1 LPVSE
6 HEVKAVQRIYAAFA
20 RWDVDEMLS
29 DVSHDFE
36 LTLPDPVPFGGTRHG
51 RSGVRAFAR
60 LFQDH
65 FEGGFADPDDYL
77 EAGDRLVVLGRLR
90 GRARET
96 GREYEV
102 PFAHVW
108 AFSDGV
114 PCRCRSYFDSSP
126 VVAALSRPS

>member
-1 LPVSE
+1 MSE
-6 HEVKAVQRIYAAFA
+6 HEVRAVQRIYAAFS

-36 LTLPDPVPFGGTRHG
+36 LTLPDPLPFGGTRHG
-51 RSGVRAFAR
+51 PQRTPRVRTALPR
-60 LFQDH
+60 PRP
-65 FEGGFADPDDYL
+65 GGFADPDDYL

-96 GREYEV
+96 GRDYEV

-114 PCRCRSYFDSSP
+114 PCRCRSYFDSAP
-126 VVAALSRPS
+126 IVAALSGPG